1 MKMERTLL
9 IVKPDGVVR
18 GLIGEVIS
26 RVERKGLKIV
36 ALKMIK
42 LSKEKAEELYSIHK
56 GKSFFQELIEHI
68 TSAPIVAMIL
78 EGENAIQIVRNMIG
92 ATDPSK
98 ADPGT
103 IRGDYALTITKNVVH
118 AADSVESAKREIK
131 VIFGTEKPIEYKR
144 ADENWL
150 H

>member
-1 MKMERTLL
+1 MERTLL

-26 RVERKGLKIV
+26 RVERKGLKII
-36 ALKMIK
+36 ALKMMK
-42 LSKEKAEELYSIHK
+42 LSREKAEELYSVHK
-56 GKSFFQELIEHI
+56 GKAFFPELINHI

-78 EGENAIQIVRNMIG
+78 EGKNAIQIVRNMIG

-98 ADPGT
+98 ANPGT

-118 AADSVESAKREIK
+118 AADSPENAEREIN
-131 VIFGTEKPIEYKR
+131 VIFGTEEPMEYER
-144 ADENWL
+144 TDENWL
-150 H
+150 Y

>member
-1 MKMERTLL
+1 MERTLL

-18 GLIGEVIS
+18 GLVGEVIS
-26 RVERKGLKIV
+26 RMERKGLKIV
-36 ALKMIK
+36 ALKMMK
-42 LSKEKAEELYSIHK
+42 LSKEKAEELYSVHK
-56 GKSFFQELIEHI
+56 GKPFFQELIEHI

-98 ADPGT
+98 ANPGT

-118 AADSVESAKREIK
+118 AADSKESAEREIK
-131 VIFGTEKPIEYKR
+131 VIFGAEKPIEYKR
-144 ADENWL
+144 TDENWL
-150 H
+150 Y

>member
-1 MKMERTLL
+1 MEKTLL

-18 GLIGEVIS
+18 GLVGEVIS

-36 ALKMIK
+36 ALKMMK
-42 LSKEKAEELYSIHK
+42 LSKEKAEELYSVHK
-56 GKSFFQELIEHI
+56 GKPFFQELIEHI

-98 ADPGT
+98 ANPGT

-118 AADSVESAKREIK
+118 AADSKENAEREIK

-144 ADENWL
+144 TDENWL
-150 H
+150 Y

>member
-1 MKMERTLL
+1 MERTLL

-18 GLIGEVIS
+18 GLVGEVIS
-26 RVERKGLKIV
+26 RMERKGLKIV
-36 ALKMIK
+36 ALKMMK
-42 LSKEKAEELYSIHK
+42 LSKEKAEELYSVHK
-56 GKSFFQELIEHI
+56 GKPFFQELIEHI

-98 ADPGT
+98 ANPGT

-118 AADSVESAKREIK
+118 AADSKESAEREIK
-131 VIFGTEKPIEYKR
+131 VIFGMEKPIEYKR
-144 ADENWL
+144 TDENWL
-150 H
+150 Y

>member
-1 MKMERTLL
+1 MERTLL

-36 ALKMIK
+36 ALKMMK
-42 LSKEKAEELYSIHK
+42 LSREKAEELYSVHK
-56 GKSFFQELIEHI
+56 GKPFFQELINHI

-78 EGENAIQIVRNMIG
+78 EGENTIQIVRNMIG

-98 ADPGT
+98 ANPGT

-118 AADSVESAKREIK
+118 AADSPENAEREIN
-131 VIFGTEKPIEYKR
+131 VIFGTEKPIEYER
-144 ADENWL
+144 TDENWL
-150 H
+150 Y

>member
-1 MKMERTLL
+1 MERTLL

-18 GLIGEVIS
+18 GLVGEVIS
-26 RVERKGLKIV
+26 RMERKGLKIV
-36 ALKMIK
+36 ALKMMK
-42 LSKEKAEELYSIHK
+42 LSKEKAEELYSVHK

-98 ADPGT
+98 ANPGT

-118 AADSVESAKREIK
+118 AADSKESAEREIK
-131 VIFGTEKPIEYKR
+131 VIFGMEKPIEYKR
-144 ADENWL
+144 TDENWL
-150 H
+150 Y

>member
-1 MKMERTLL
+1 MERTLL

-18 GLIGEVIS
+18 GLIGEIIS

-36 ALKMIK
+36 ALKMTK
-42 LSKEKAEELYSIHK
+42 LSKEKAEELYSVHK

-78 EGENAIQIVRNMIG
+78 EGENAIRIIRNMIG

-98 ADPGT
+98 ANHGT

-118 AADSVESAKREIK
+118 AADSKENAEREIK
-131 VIFGTEKPIEYKR
+131 VIFGAEKPIEYRR

-150 H
+150 Y